1 MRAACVRGTA
11 SARKLGLS
19 VLFGIHTPGC
29 FWLASPVALEGDVLE
44 LAFMRVKSSKA
55 ARAEPADCFGWWGR
69 ESLCFGHMSLS
80 PGLLAACTAPSPF
93 LISDLAWL
101 LA

>member
-19 VLFGIHTPGC
+19 VLLGIHTPGC

-44 LAFMRVKSSKA
+44 LAFMRVKSNKA
-55 ARAEPADCFGWWGR
+55 AGAEPADCFGWWGMGG
-69 ESLCFGHMSLS
+69 SLCFGHVSLS
-80 PGLLAACTAPSPF
+80 PGLLGACTALHHSRF
-93 LISDLAWL
+93 LT
-101 LA
+101 